1 MKQKLSVSLNK
12 ATLDVVDAL
21 IRNGTFR
28 NKSHVV
34 EIAIGKLVKGNFQN
48 EIYSKKQIKIL

>member
-12 ATLDVVDAL
+12 ATLDVVETL
-21 IRNGTFR
+21 IRDGTFR

-34 EIAIGKLVKGNFQN
+34 EIAISKLVKGSLQS
-48 EIYSKKQIKIL
+48 EKI

>member
-12 ATLDVVDAL
+12 ATLDVVEAL
-21 IRNGTFR
+21 IRDGTFR

-34 EIAIGKLVKGNFQN
+34 EMAIGKLVKGNLQN
-48 EIYSKKQIKIL
+48 EKIQRKI

>member
-12 ATLDVVDAL
+12 ATLDRVEAL
-21 IRNGTFR
+21 IQDGTFR

-34 EIAIGKLVKGNFQN
+34 EIAITKLVEGNIQD
-48 EIYSKKQIKIL
+48 EKSQR

>member
-12 ATLDVVDAL
+12 ATLDKVEAL
-21 IRNGTFR
+21 IQDGTFR

-34 EIAIGKLVKGNFQN
+34 EIAISKLVKWNIQD
-48 EIYSKKQIKIL
+48 EKSQR